1 MATNLA
7 TILVQLQTNTSN
19 FQSKMQTAGKSVEKF
34 GKKND
39 AVNKKAVAGSKRFQ
53 NTLRDTAGTIAAV
66 QGPLGPVAGRINSL
80 GAIIGRVSIAGIA
93 LTATFVAAGFAL
105 RKVIKDVAGAEQQFF
120 KLQAILRATGN
131 SAGLSLQEIE
141 TLSQEIGIATLAS
154 TQKVRDAA
162 GILLTFKSIQG
173 DVFKNALRLTQDL
186 SEVGF
191 GDLRTASMQLG
202 KALEEPIVGL
212 GALRRVGVSFT
223 EAQKEQ
229 IRVLDMTGRKAEAQ
243 EIILRALNSQV
254 GGAGVEAARGLNG
267 AIDSLSERFT
277 IFFEKSKIGRA
288 VVDFLTNAMNRLSD
302 AAENAMQDAESLN
315 TTMEVANRILLTQEK
330 IATRVA
336 ELNESF
342 FFEMNLGEDAKLIAL
357 NEQLESLKERERV
370 LEAINKDN
378 EETEKKEKELYGTG
392 KQNDI
397 AKVTDLDKIR
407 INQQKDFN
415 RTTDRTLEN
424 LGKNKHELRE
434 LNALRKIEDKLRS
447 ELKSQGPDAEAAIAE
462 QMAIVRRE
470 QEKRNEAVRIQ
481 IDLQTQL
488 DTIASGVGNT
498 FASVGDKI
506 ADAMARGKL
515 HTLDFADI
523 LKEMVVE
530 LQKMIFKV
538 LVLDEIQRSIE
549 ERIKKTR
556 TSKGGNIIAD
566 IFGSFFGGNPNKAPT
581 HPTRTDLAT
590 GGAVSGSQPR
600 LVGERGPELFV
611 PRTAGSI
618 TPSSLTPGKMG
629 GSPINISQNLNFAV
643 GITNTVRAEVMN
655 MLPAI
660 QNSTLS
666 AVAEAKQRGGKFS
679 KAFGD

>member
-19 FQSKMQTAGKSVEKF
+19 FQSKMNTAGKSVEKF
-34 GKKND
+34 GKKQSTI
-39 AVNKKAVAGSKRFQ
+39 NKTAVAGNKKLQ
-53 NTLRDTAGTIAAV
+53 NAFRDTAGTIAAV

-80 GAIIGRVSIAGIA
+80 GAIIGRVGIGTIA
-93 LTATFVAAGFAL
+93 LTGGFVAMGFAL
-105 RKVIKDVAGAEQQFF
+105 RKLITDTKNADQQFLR
-120 KLQAILRATGN
+120 LQAILRATGH
-131 SAGLSLQEIE
+131 SAQLSLGDIQD
-141 TLSQEIGIATLAS
+141 LSAEIGIATLAS

-162 GILLTFKSIQG
+162 GVLLTFKSISG
-173 DVFKNALRLTQDL
+173 ETFKNALRLTQDL
-186 SEVGF
+186 AEVGF

-229 IRVLDMTGRKAEAQ
+229 IRVLDMTGRKQEAQ
-243 EIILRALNSQV
+243 EIILRALNDQV
-254 GGAGVEAARGLNG
+254 GGAGVKAATGLNG
-267 AIDSLSERFT
+267 AIDSLRENFT
-277 IFFEKSKIGRA
+277 LFFEQTKVGRA
-288 VVDFLTNAMNRLSD
+288 VVDFLTVSINKLADAMGD
-302 AAENAMQDAESLN
+302 ADKNIDALN
-315 TTMEVANRILLTQEK
+315 TTAQVMAEIEVIQRK
-330 IATRVA
+330 IDDRAKHLEDTMADMFMV
-336 ELNESF
+336 
-342 FFEMNLGEDAKLIAL
+342 GEDSRLKDLNADLEEANAKL
-357 NEQLESLKERERV
+357 RV
-370 LEAINKDN
+370 LRTIEKDGIN
-378 EETEKKEKELYGTG
+378 TEKKEKELYGFNNEL
-392 KQNDI
+392 K
-397 AKVTDLDKIR
+397 KEETDLDKIR
-407 INQQKDFN
+407 INQMKDFN
-415 RTTDRTLEN
+415 RNTDRQLEN

-434 LNALRKIEDKLRS
+434 LNELRKIEDKLRS
-447 ELKSQGPDAEAAIAE
+447 ELKSQGPEAEAAIAE
-462 QMAIVRRE
+462 QMKIVNAE
-470 QEKRNEAVRIQ
+470 QEKRNEQVREA

-488 DTIASGVGNT
+488 DSIASGVGKT

-506 ADAMARGKL
+506 SDAMARGKL

-556 TSKGGNIIAD
+556 TSGGGNIIGDIFKGIFSGGNQSAD
-566 IFGSFFGGNPNKAPT
+566 IGGSHASGGTIQANKA
-581 HPTRTDLAT
+581 
-590 GGAVSGSQPR
+590 S

-618 TPSSLTPGKMG
+618 TPSSLTPGKMS

-660 QNSTLS
+660 QNSTIS

>member
-1 MATNLA
+1 
-7 TILVQLQTNTSN
+7 
-19 FQSKMQTAGKSVEKF
+19 
-34 GKKND
+34 
-39 AVNKKAVAGSKRFQ
+39 
-53 NTLRDTAGTIAAV
+53 
-66 QGPLGPVAGRINSL
+66 
-80 GAIIGRVSIAGIA
+80 
-93 LTATFVAAGFAL
+93 
-105 RKVIKDVAGAEQQFF
+105 
-120 KLQAILRATGN
+120 
-131 SAGLSLQEIE
+131 
-141 TLSQEIGIATLAS
+141 
-154 TQKVRDAA
+154 
-162 GILLTFKSIQG
+162 
-173 DVFKNALRLTQDL
+173 
-186 SEVGF
+186 
-191 GDLRTASMQLG
+191 MQLG

-315 TTMEVANRILLTQEK
+315 TTMETTNRILLTEEK
-330 IATRVA
+330 IANRVA
-336 ELNESF
+336 KLNSIQF
-342 FFEMNLGEDAKLIAL
+342 FDQTGMKDQVLINLE
-357 NEQLESLKERERV
+357 EQLESLKERHRV
-370 LEAINKDN
+370 LEAIQRDN
-378 EETEKKEKELYGTG
+378 EITEKKEKELYGIG

-397 AKVTDLDKIR
+397 AKVTDLEKIR

-447 ELKSQGPDAEAAIAE
+447 ELKSQGPLAEAAIAA
-462 QMAIVRRE
+462 QMVIVRRE
-470 QEKRNEAVRIQ
+470 QALRNQELREQ

-488 DTIASGVGNT
+488 DSIATGVGNT

-515 HTLDFADI
+515 HTLNFGEI
-523 LKEMVVE
+523 LKEMVIE

-556 TSKGGNIIAD
+556 TSKGGNIIGD
-566 IFGSFFGGNPNKAPT
+566 ILKSFFGTDTTSGNSIPPSMRAG
-581 HPTRTDLAT
+581 

>member
-19 FQSKMQTAGKSVEKF
+19 FQSKMNTAGKSVEKF
-34 GKKND
+34 GKKQSTI
-39 AVNKKAVAGSKRFQ
+39 NKTAVAGNKKLQ
-53 NTLRDTAGTIAAV
+53 NAFRDTAGTIAAV

-80 GAIIGRVSIAGIA
+80 GAIIGRVGIGTIA
-93 LTATFVAAGFAL
+93 LTGGFVAMGFAL
-105 RKVIKDVAGAEQQFF
+105 RKLISDTKNADQQFLR
-120 KLQAILRATGN
+120 LQAILRATGH
-131 SAGLSLQEIE
+131 SAQLSLGDIQD
-141 TLSQEIGIATLAS
+141 LSAEIGIATLAS

-162 GILLTFKSIQG
+162 GVLLTFKSISG
-173 DVFKNALRLTQDL
+173 ETFKNALRLTQDL
-186 SEVGF
+186 AEVGF

-254 GGAGVEAARGLNG
+254 GGAGVKAASGLNG
-267 AIDSLSERFT
+267 AIDSLRENFT
-277 IFFEKSKIGRA
+277 LFFEQTKIGRA
-288 VVDFLTNAMNRLSD
+288 VVDFLTVSINRLAD
-302 AAENAMQDAESLN
+302 AMGDADKNIDALN
-315 TTMEVANRILLTQEK
+315 TTAQVMAEIEVIQRK
-330 IATRVA
+330 IEDRAKHLDDSMADMFMVGEDSRLK
-336 ELNESF
+336 ELNADLEAA
-342 FFEMNLGEDAKLIAL
+342 NAKL
-357 NEQLESLKERERV
+357 RV
-370 LEAINKDN
+370 LRAIEKDGI
-378 EETEKKEKELYGTG
+378 ETEKKEKELYGFN
-392 KQNDI
+392 NDL
-397 AKVTDLDKIR
+397 KKKETDLDKIR
-407 INQQKDFN
+407 INQMKDFN
-415 RTTDRTLEN
+415 RSSDRQIED
-424 LGKNKHELRE
+424 LGKTKHELRE
-434 LNALRKIEDKLRS
+434 LNELRKIEDKLRS
-447 ELKSQGPDAEAAIAE
+447 ELKSQGPEAEAAIAE
-462 QMAIVRRE
+462 QMVIVRRE
-470 QEKRNEAVRIQ
+470 QALRNDQVREA

-488 DTIASGVGNT
+488 DAIASGVGKT

-506 ADAMARGKL
+506 SDAMARGKL

-538 LVLDEIQRSIE
+538 LVLDEIQRNIE

-556 TSKGGNIIAD
+556 TSGGGNIIAD
-566 IFGSFFGGNPNKAPT
+566 IFGSFFGGSKGRQVAPG
-581 HPTRTDLAT
+581 DGMAS

-618 TPSSLTPGKMG
+618 TPSSLTPGRMG

>member
-7 TILVQLQTNTSN
+7 TILVQLQTNTSS

-80 GAIIGRVSIAGIA
+80 GAIIGRVSI
-93 LTATFVAAGFAL
+93 
-105 RKVIKDVAGAEQQFF
+105 F

-629 GSPINISQNLNFAV
+629 GSPINLAKHLEINYGSIYTIIPFN
-643 GITNTVRAEVMN
+643 ITN
-655 MLPAI
+655 
-660 QNSTLS
+660 SYWY
-666 AVAEAKQRGGKFS
+666 
-679 KAFGD
+679 

>member
-19 FQSKMQTAGKSVEKF
+19 FQSKMNTAGKSVEKF
-34 GKKND
+34 GKKQD
-39 AVNKKAVAGSKRFQ
+39 AVNKKAVGGNKKLQ
-53 NTLRDTAGTIAAV
+53 NAFRDTAGTIAAV

-93 LTATFVAAGFAL
+93 LTAAFVAVGFAL

-243 EIILRALNSQV
+243 EIILRALNTQV

-277 IFFEKSKIGRA
+277 IFFEKSKVGRA
-288 VVDFLTNAMNRLSD
+288 VVDFLTASLNKLSG

-336 ELNESF
+336 ELNESM
-342 FFEMNLGEDAKLIAL
+342 FFEMNVGEDKKLNAL
-357 NEQLESLKERERV
+357 NEQLESLKARERV
-370 LEAINKDN
+370 LEAIAKDN
-378 EETEKKEKELYGTG
+378 EETAKKEEELYGTS
-392 KQNDI
+392 KKNDI
-397 AKVTDLDKIR
+397 IKVTDLEKIR

-415 RTTDRTLEN
+415 RNTDRTLEN
-424 LGKNKHELRE
+424 LGKTKHELRE

-447 ELKSQGPDAEAAIAE
+447 ELKSQGPEAEAAIAE
-462 QMAIVRRE
+462 QMKIVNAE
-470 QEKRNEAVRIQ
+470 QEKRNLQVREA

-488 DTIASGVGNT
+488 DKIATGVGST

-506 ADAMARGKL
+506 SDAMARGKL

-538 LVLDEIQRSIE
+538 LVLDEIQRNIE

-556 TSKGGNIIAD
+556 TSGGGNIISD
-566 IFGSFFGGNPNKAPT
+566 IFKSIFTKPDQSVPVGEM
-581 HPTRTDLAT
+581 AT

-618 TPSSLTPGKMG
+618 TPSSLTPGAMG
-629 GSPINISQNLNFAV
+629 GSPINVTQNLNFAV

>member
-34 GKKND
+34 GKKQKE
-39 AVNKKAVAGSKRFQ
+39 VTQKAVAGNKNIQKSFS
-53 NTLRDTAGTIAAV
+53 NVAGSIAAV
-66 QGPLGPVAGRINSL
+66 QGPLGPVAGRINAL
-80 GAIIGRVSIAGIA
+80 GSILGRVGIGTIA
-93 LTATFVAAGFAL
+93 LTGAFVAMGFAL
-105 RKVIKDVAGAEQQFF
+105 RKVIKDISGAEQQFF
-120 KLQAILRATGN
+120 KLNAILRATGN
-131 SAGLSLQEIE
+131 SAGLSLAEIE
-141 TLSQEIGIATLAS
+141 DLSREIGIATLAS

-162 GILLTFKSIQG
+162 GILLTFKSVQG

-243 EIILRALNSQV
+243 EIILKALNSQV
-254 GGAGVEAARGLNG
+254 GGAGVEAAKGLNG
-267 AIDSLSERFT
+267 AIDSLTENIT
-277 IFFEKSKIGRA
+277 IFFEESKIGR
-288 VVDFLTNAMNRLSD
+288 VIVDGLTASMNFLADAFGNADKEAKALKTITKIE
-302 AAENAMQDAESLN
+302 AERVKLKKEMATLN
-315 TTMEVANRILLTQEK
+315 TENDDPESTALTSDQKRYNEIL
-330 IATRVA
+330 
-336 ELNESF
+336 
-342 FFEMNLGEDAKLIAL
+342 AL
-357 NEQLESLKERERV
+357 LKELDAQE
-370 LEAINKDN
+370 
-378 EETEKKEKELYGTG
+378 
-392 KQNDI
+392 
-397 AKVTDLDKIR
+397 DKIR
-407 INQQKDFN
+407 KKRAQEFINKRAEEKNQTSLNDAVKEETDLGKIRVNQMKDFN
-415 RTTDRTLEN
+415 RNTERQLEN
-424 LGKNKHELRE
+424 LGKTKHELRE
-434 LNALRKIEDKLRS
+434 LNDLRKIEDKLRS
-447 ELKSQGPDAEAAIAE
+447 ELKSQGPEAEAAIRAEMEKVTEEIQKQNAVLTE
-462 QMAIVRRE
+462 QME
-470 QEKRNEAVRIQ
+470 IQ
-481 IDLQTQL
+481 SQL
-488 DTIASGVGNT
+488 DSIAKGVGST

-506 ADAMARGKL
+506 SDAMARGKL

-556 TSKGGNIIAD
+556 TSGGGNIITD
-566 IFGSFFGGNPNKAPT
+566 IFKGIFTKPDQSVPVGEM
-581 HPTRTDLAT
+581 AT

-618 TPSSLTPGKMG
+618 TPSSLTPGKMS

>member
-1 MATNLA
+1 MNRRLSGKEFS
-7 TILVQLQTNTSN
+7 LNT
-19 FQSKMQTAGKSVEKF
+19 
-34 GKKND
+34 
-39 AVNKKAVAGSKRFQ
+39 
-53 NTLRDTAGTIAAV
+53 
-66 QGPLGPVAGRINSL
+66 
-80 GAIIGRVSIAGIA
+80 
-93 LTATFVAAGFAL
+93 
-105 RKVIKDVAGAEQQFF
+105 
-120 KLQAILRATGN
+120 
-131 SAGLSLQEIE
+131 
-141 TLSQEIGIATLAS
+141 
-154 TQKVRDAA
+154 
-162 GILLTFKSIQG
+162 
-173 DVFKNALRLTQDL
+173 
-186 SEVGF
+186 
-191 GDLRTASMQLG
+191 
-202 KALEEPIVGL
+202 
-212 GALRRVGVSFT
+212 
-223 EAQKEQ
+223 
-229 IRVLDMTGRKAEAQ
+229 
-243 EIILRALNSQV
+243 QV

-277 IFFEKSKIGRA
+277 IFFEKSKVGRA

-336 ELNESF
+336 ELNDSM
-342 FFEMNLGEDAKLIAL
+342 FFEFNVGEDKKLLAL
-357 NEQLESLKERERV
+357 QQQLETLRERERV
-370 LEAINKDN
+370 LKAIQKDN
-378 EETEKKEKELYGTG
+378 EETEKKEKELYGSG
-392 KQNDI
+392 KQDDI
-397 AKVTDLDKIR
+397 AQVTDLEKIR
-407 INQQKDFN
+407 INQVKDLN
-415 RTTDRTLEN
+415 RNTDRQLEN
-424 LGKNKHELRE
+424 LGKTKHELRE
-434 LNALRKIEDKLRS
+434 LNELRKIEDKLRS
-447 ELKSQGPDAEAAIAE
+447 ELKSQGPEAEAAIAE
-462 QMAIVRRE
+462 QMKIVNAE
-470 QEKRNEAVRIQ
+470 QEKRNAQVREA

-488 DTIASGVGNT
+488 DSIASGVGNT

-506 ADAMARGKL
+506 SDAMARGKL

-523 LKEMVVE
+523 LKEMVIE

-556 TSKGGNIIAD
+556 TSGGGNIISD
-566 IFGSFFGGNPNKAPT
+566 VFKSIFTKPDQSVPIGEMASGGS
-581 HPTRTDLAT
+581 
-590 GGAVSGSQPR
+590 VSGSQPR

-618 TPSSLTPGKMG
+618 TPSSLTPGKMS

>member
-7 TILVQLQTNTSN
+7 TILVQLQTNTQN
-19 FQSKMQTAGKSVEKF
+19 FQSKMNTAGKSMEKF
-34 GKKND
+34 GKKQND
-39 AVNKKAVAGSKRFQ
+39 VSKKAVQGNKNLQ
-53 NTLRDTAGTIAAV
+53 NAFRDTAGTIAAV
-66 QGPLGPVAGRINSL
+66 QGPLGPVAGRINAL
-80 GAIIGRVSIAGIA
+80 GAIIGRVNPLAIAMTGA
-93 LTATFVAAGFAL
+93 FVAAGFAL

-162 GILLTFKSIQG
+162 GVLLTFKSVSG
-173 DVFKNALRLTQDL
+173 DTFKNALRLTQDL
-186 SEVGF
+186 AEVGF

-243 EIILRALNSQV
+243 EIILQALNSQV
-254 GGAGVEAARGLNG
+254 GGAGVEAAKGLNG
-267 AIDSLSERFT
+267 AIDSLSEKFT

-288 VVDFLTNAMNRLSD
+288 VVDFLTVSLNRLAD
-302 AAENAMQDAESLN
+302 AMGDAQQDASTLN
-315 TTMEVANRILLTQEK
+315 TTIETSNRILITQEK
-330 IATRVA
+330 IAQRVA
-336 ELNESF
+336 ELNDSF
-342 FFEMNLGEDAKLIAL
+342 FFEMNMGEDAKLNAL
-357 NEQLESLKERERV
+357 QEQLEALKERERV
-370 LEAINKDN
+370 LTAINKDN
-378 EETEKKEKELYGTG
+378 EETAKKEKELYGTS
-392 KQNDI
+392 KQTDI
-397 AKVTDLDKIR
+397 KKTTDLEKIR

-415 RTTDRTLEN
+415 RNAERQIED
-424 LGKNKHELRE
+424 LGKTKHELRE
-434 LNALRKIEDKLRS
+434 TNALRKIEDKLRS
-447 ELKSQGPDAEAAIAE
+447 ELKSQGPLAEAAIAE
-462 QMAIVRRE
+462 QMVIVRRE
-470 QEKRNEAVRIQ
+470 QVLRNQQLREQ
-481 IDLQTQL
+481 IDLQNQL
-488 DTIASGVGNT
+488 DKIATGVGNT

-506 ADAMARGKL
+506 SDAMARGKL
-515 HTLDFADI
+515 HTLDFGDI
-523 LKEMVVE
+523 LREMVIQ

-538 LVLDEIQRSIE
+538 LVLDEIQRKIE
-549 ERIKKTR
+549 ERIKKTK
-556 TSKGGNIIAD
+556 TGNNIISD
-566 IFGSFFGGNPNKAPT
+566 IIGSFFG
-581 HPTRTDLAT
+581 TDTTSANNIPPSQRAG
-590 GGAVSGSQPR
+590 GGAVSGSQPT

-618 TPSSLTPGKMG
+618 TPSSLTPGKMS

-643 GITNTVRAEVMN
+643 GITNTVRAEIMN

>member
-19 FQSKMQTAGKSVEKF
+19 FQSKMNTAGKSMEKF
-34 GKKND
+34 GKKQD
-39 AVNKKAVAGSKRFQ
+39 AVSKKAVKGNKGMQAAF
-53 NTLRDTAGTIAAV
+53 RDTAGTIAAV
-66 QGPLGPVAGRINSL
+66 QGPLGPVAGRINAL
-80 GAIIGRVSIAGIA
+80 GAIIGRVSIGAMA
-93 LTATFVAAGFAL
+93 LTAAFVAAGFAL

-120 KLQAILRATGN
+120 KLQAILRATGQ

-162 GILLTFKSIQG
+162 GILLTFKSISG
-173 DVFKNALRLTQDL
+173 DTFKNALRLTQDL
-186 SEVGF
+186 AEVGF

-243 EIILRALNSQV
+243 EIILKALNSQV
-254 GGAGVEAARGLNG
+254 GGAGVNAARGLNG
-267 AIDSLSERFT
+267 AIDSLSEKFT
-277 IFFEKSKIGRA
+277 IFFEKSIIGRK
-288 VVDFLTNAMNRLSD
+288 VVDFLTNSLNRLSD
-302 AAENAMQDAESLN
+302 AAENAMQDASELN
-315 TTMEVANRILLTQEK
+315 TTMETANRILLTQEK

-336 ELNESF
+336 ELNESM
-342 FFEMNLGEDAKLIAL
+342 FFEMNVGEDRKLNAL
-357 NEQLESLKERERV
+357 AEQLETLKERHRV

-378 EETEKKEKELYGTG
+378 EETAKKEEELYGTG
-392 KQNDI
+392 KQEDI
-397 AKVTDLDKIR
+397 KKVTDLDKIR
-407 INQQKDFN
+407 VNQMKDFN
-415 RTTDRTLEN
+415 RTADRQIED
-424 LGKNKHELRE
+424 LGRTKHELRE
-434 LNALRKIEDKLRS
+434 TNALRKIEDKLRS
-447 ELKSQGPDAEAAIAE
+447 ELKSQGPLAEAAIAE
-462 QMAIVRRE
+462 QMVIVRRE
-470 QEKRNEAVRIQ
+470 HRLRNEELRTQ
-481 IDLQTQL
+481 IDLQGQL
-488 DTIASGVGNT
+488 DKIATGVGST

-506 ADAMARGKL
+506 SDAMARGKL

-523 LKEMVVE
+523 LKEMVIQ

-549 ERIKKTR
+549 ERIKATKT
-556 TSKGGNIIAD
+556 SGGNILSD
-566 IFGSFFGGNPNKAPT
+566 IIGGFFGSDPNKVPT
-581 HPTRTDLAT
+581 HPTRDLMAS
-590 GGAVSGSQPR
+590 GGAVSGSQAHI
-600 LVGERGPELFV
+600 VGERGPELFV

>member
-19 FQSKMQTAGKSVEKF
+19 FQSKMNTAGKSVEKF
-34 GKKND
+34 GKKQD
-39 AVNKKAVAGSKRFQ
+39 AVNKKAVGGNKKLQ
-53 NTLRDTAGTIAAV
+53 NAFRDTAGTIAAV

-93 LTATFVAAGFAL
+93 LTAAFVAVGFAL

-243 EIILRALNSQV
+243 EIILKALNSQV
-254 GGAGVEAARGLNG
+254 GGAGVNAARGLSG

-277 IFFEKSKIGRA
+277 IFFEKSKVGRA
-288 VVDFLTNAMNRLSD
+288 VVDFLTASLNKLSG

-336 ELNESF
+336 ELNESM
-342 FFEMNLGEDAKLIAL
+342 FFEMNVGEDKKLNAL
-357 NEQLESLKERERV
+357 NEQLESLKARERV
-370 LEAINKDN
+370 LEAIAKDN
-378 EETEKKEKELYGTG
+378 EETAKKEEELYGTS
-392 KQNDI
+392 KKNDI
-397 AKVTDLDKIR
+397 IKVTDLEKIR

-415 RTTDRTLEN
+415 RNTDRTLEN
-424 LGKNKHELRE
+424 LGKTKHELRE

-447 ELKSQGPDAEAAIAE
+447 ELKSQGPEAEAAIAE
-462 QMAIVRRE
+462 QMKIVNAE
-470 QEKRNEAVRIQ
+470 QEKRNLQVREA

-488 DTIASGVGNT
+488 DKIATGVGST

-506 ADAMARGKL
+506 SDAMARGKL

-538 LVLDEIQRSIE
+538 LVLDEIQRNIE

-556 TSKGGNIIAD
+556 TSGGGNIISD
-566 IFGSFFGGNPNKAPT
+566 IFKSIFTKPDQSVPVGEM
-581 HPTRTDLAT
+581 AT

-618 TPSSLTPGKMG
+618 TPSSLTPGAMG
-629 GSPINISQNLNFAV
+629 GSPINVTQNLNFAV

>member
-19 FQSKMQTAGKSVEKF
+19 FQSKMNTAGKSVEKF
-34 GKKND
+34 GKKQD
-39 AVNKKAVAGSKRFQ
+39 AVNKKAVGGNKKLQ
-53 NTLRDTAGTIAAV
+53 NAFRDTAGTIAAV

-93 LTATFVAAGFAL
+93 LTAAFVAVGFAL

-243 EIILRALNSQV
+243 EIILKALNSQV

-288 VVDFLTNAMNRLSD
+288 VVDFLTASLNKLSG

-315 TTMEVANRILLTQEK
+315 TTMEVSNRILLTQEK

-336 ELNESF
+336 ELNESM
-342 FFEMNLGEDAKLIAL
+342 FFEMNVGEDKKLNAL
-357 NEQLESLKERERV
+357 NEQLESLKARERV
-370 LEAINKDN
+370 LEAIAKDN
-378 EETEKKEKELYGTG
+378 EETAKKEEELYGT
-392 KQNDI
+392 KKKSDI
-397 AKVTDLDKIR
+397 AKVTDLEKIR

-415 RTTDRTLEN
+415 RNTDRTLEN
-424 LGKNKHELRE
+424 LGKTKHELRE

-447 ELKSQGPDAEAAIAE
+447 ELKSQGPEAEAAIAE
-462 QMAIVRRE
+462 QMKIVNAE
-470 QEKRNEAVRIQ
+470 QEKRNLQVREA

-488 DTIASGVGNT
+488 DKIATGVGST

-506 ADAMARGKL
+506 SDAMARGKL

-538 LVLDEIQRSIE
+538 LVLDEIQRNIE

-556 TSKGGNIIAD
+556 TSGGGNIISD
-566 IFGSFFGGNPNKAPT
+566 IFKSIFTKPDQSVPVGEM
-581 HPTRTDLAT
+581 AT

-618 TPSSLTPGKMG
+618 TPSSLTPGAMG
-629 GSPINISQNLNFAV
+629 GSPINVTQNLNFAV